1 MEATSFIQE
10 NWFEKKEYIICE
22 SHSKRLYSN
31 WPVSRSVN
39 AMLHSRLFGSSSSPC
54 LHCFCVWRQCC
65 KRLWVALHEESCSR
79 AHWLWLLSSSSSDDE
94 IFLVEDPGVKCAP
107 FSSLAL
113 FFPPPKRDEPSLLF
127 YFLFF
132 AFPHWKIKLLASSK
146 LANSQKREVRT
157 LLVWHG
163 TFQTWLCS

>member
-1 MEATSFIQE
+1 MEATSFIKA
-10 NWFEKKEYIICE
+10 NWFEKKEYKICE

-31 WPVSRSVN
+31 WPVSRSVT

-54 LHCFCVWRQCC
+54 LHCFCVRRQCC
-65 KRLWVALHEESCSR
+65 KRLWVAFRAESCSR

-107 FSSLAL
+107 LSSLTL
-113 FFPPPKRDEPSLLF
+113 FFPPPKWDEPSLLF
-127 YFLFF
+127 YSLFF
-132 AFPHWKIKLLASSK
+132 AFAHWKIKLLASSK

-163 TFQTWLCS
+163 TFQIRLCS